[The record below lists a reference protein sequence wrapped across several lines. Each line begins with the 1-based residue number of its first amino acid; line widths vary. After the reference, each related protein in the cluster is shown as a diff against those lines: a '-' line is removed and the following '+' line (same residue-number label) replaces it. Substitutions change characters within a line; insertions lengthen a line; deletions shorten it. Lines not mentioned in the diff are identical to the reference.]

1 MNPYSSLKVSMDQSK
16 ENMMNNSQVR
26 ESSSFIKNYKL
37 SENILQE
44 HS

>member
-1 MNPYSSLKVSMDQSK
+1 MDQSK
-16 ENMMNNSQVR
+16 DNMVSNSQVR
-26 ESSSFIKNYKL
+26 ESSSFFKNYKL